1 MVMTR
6 EEPKQ
11 FGVGGD
17 GGTGLGLSLPSP
29 LVSLDKDL
37 RGRIPDVDTE
47 EFCKEHGL
55 GDDIRE
61 LLAENEYDGT
71 DSLFVEKESKLQELG
86 FQIGHIAEL
95 RWALKKLLLKK
106 FPERALRNSR
116 EGYRPDL
123 YGGLGGA
130 GGYGGQ
136 KGGAGGTGHAPELD
150 DTRDAFWFN
159 RMGGKLLM
167 MAADRLISYSL
178 QAA

>member
-1 MVMTR
+1 MVLKR

-17 GGTGLGLSLPSP
+17 GGAGLGLSVPSP

-37 RGRIPDVDTE
+37 RAHIPDVDTE

-71 DSLFVEKESKLQELG
+71 DTLFVEKESNLEKLG
-86 FQIGHIAEL
+86 FKIGHIAEL

-116 EGYRPDL
+116 EAYRPNL
-123 YGGLGGA
+123 YGGHGGD
-130 GGYGGQ
+130 GGFGGET
-136 KGGAGGTGHAPELD
+136 GGEGGTGIAPELEE
-150 DTRDAFWFN
+150 RDVFRFFEI
-159 RMGGKLLM
+159 GGKLLM